1 VSDGPRLSVA
11 IIARDE
17 EQRLPACLAS
27 VQGLADEVVVVDTMS
42 RDRTGE
48 LARAAGARVEQLPF
62 EGFGPTKQRAVDA
75 TRGPWVLSL
84 DADERVSP
92 ELAAQ
97 IRRVVSDPD
106 AADGYAL
113 RWQAYFLGRR
123 MRFGGFGSEWVV
135 KLFKRDAGRF
145 TQVPLHEHVEVR
157 GRVGR
162 LTGPLEHH
170 SIRTMREYAG
180 KLERYAATNAVSL
193 AARGVRYRWWDPLRL
208 PVNFL
213 LYYVVRLGFLDGMAG
228 TIWAAGSAYHSWRKR
243 DLLRRSPAAGPAAAR

>member
-1 VSDGPRLSVA
+1 MSDGPRLSVA

-27 VQGLADEVVVVDTMS
+27 VRGLADEIVVIDTMS
-42 RDRTGE
+42 QDRTAE
-48 LARAAGARVEQLPF
+48 LARAAGARVEQHPF

-75 TRGPWVLSL
+75 THGPWVLSL
-84 DADERVSP
+84 DADERVSL

-97 IRRVVSDPD
+97 IRRVVSGAD

-113 RWQAYFLGRR
+113 RWQGYFLGRR

-135 KLFKRDAGRF
+135 KLFRRESGRF
-145 TQVPLHEHVEVR
+145 TQAPLHEHVEVH
-157 GRVGR
+157 GRVER

-170 SIRTMREYAG
+170 SIRTMREFAD
-180 KLERYAATNAVSL
+180 KLERYAAMHAESL

-208 PVNFL
+208 PVNFIL
-213 LYYVVRLGFLDGMAG
+213 FYVVRLGFLDGMAG
-228 TIWAAGSAYHSWRKR
+228 VIWAAGSAYHSWRKR
-243 DLLRRSPAAGPAAAR
+243 DLLRPAPAAGPAVMR

>member
-1 VSDGPRLSVA
+1 MSDGPRLSVA

-17 EQRLPACLAS
+17 EERLPACLAS
-27 VQGLADEVVVVDTMS
+27 VRGLADEIVVIDTMS

-48 LARAAGARVEQLPF
+48 LARAAGARVERCQF

-92 ELAAQ
+92 ELAAE
-97 IRRVVSDPD
+97 IRGAVTGPA

-113 RWQAYFLGRR
+113 RWRTYFLGRR

-135 KLFKRDAGRF
+135 KLFKRDSCRF

-157 GRVGR
+157 GRVER

-170 SIRTMREYAG
+170 SIRTIGEFTD
-180 KLERYAATNAVSL
+180 KLERYAAMHAETL
-193 AARGVRYRWWDPLRL
+193 AARGVRYRWWDSLRL

-213 LYYVVRLGFLDGMAG
+213 LLYVVRLGFLDGMAG
-228 TIWAAGSAYHSWRKR
+228 VIWAAGSAYHSWRKR
-243 DLLRRSPAAGPAAAR
+243 DLLRRAPAAGPAAAR